1 MEKRMSKKASTW
13 SPAVDHGW
21 DSTLNLSPSTCCLFS
36 SLKSEFQLIMHQIV
50 SVRTVALFWVE
61 KEGSVMQHGGGR
73 WAKVQRLLF
82 IFLHLGFACLGTCW
96 HFLLWEACCLCIPA
110 DQYFWSCPRVLCVR
124 LRLMCA
130 GPLAK
135 ASWLSPC
142 SVKSCVHPWFP
153 MHHEAEI
160 KCHGFLQGIQYYRES
175 LGDLCIYIVWWC
187 IDNDVSA
194 MIV

>member
-36 SLKSEFQLIMHQIV
+36 SLKSEFQSIMHQIV

-61 KEGSVMQHGGGR
+61 KGKAVWCNTEEEDGPRCRGRSLFFCIWASRAWERAGISFFGKPVVSASLRTSASEASHACSVWGWGS
-73 WAKVQRLLF
+73 
-82 IFLHLGFACLGTCW
+82 
-96 HFLLWEACCLCIPA
+96 
-110 DQYFWSCPRVLCVR
+110 
-124 LRLMCA
+124 CA
-130 GPLAK
+130 GALAK
-135 ASWLSPC
+135 ASWLSPG

-160 KCHGFLQGIQYYRES
+160 KCRGLLRGIQYYRES
-175 LGDLCIYIVWWC
+175 LADLCIYIVWWC